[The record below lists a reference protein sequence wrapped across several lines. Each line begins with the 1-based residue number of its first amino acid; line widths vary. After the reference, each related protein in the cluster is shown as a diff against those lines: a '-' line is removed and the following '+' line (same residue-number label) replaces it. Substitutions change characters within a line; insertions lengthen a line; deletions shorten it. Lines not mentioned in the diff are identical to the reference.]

1 MEKDE
6 GEDWEPVDTTSLGR
20 ATWTF
25 LHTLAANYPKKPTA
39 VEKTRMMLFMSHFS
53 DLYPC
58 EVCQSGLKDIVSRT
72 PPEVESNKTFT
83 QWMCKVHNGVNEHLG
98 KELFDC
104 SKVDERW
111 GVCESCK
118 VYREDLNA
126 FKNLIRNIPSSK
138 SG

>member
-1 MEKDE
+1 
-6 GEDWEPVDTTSLGR
+6 
-20 ATWTF
+20 
-25 LHTLAANYPKKPTA
+25 
-39 VEKTRMMLFMSHFS
+39 MMLFMSHFS

-104 SKVDERW
+104 SKVRRTSKPFPISP
-111 GVCESCK
+111 VLESI
-118 VYREDLNA
+118 LA
-126 FKNLIRNIPSSK
+126 SSCALFRRR
-138 SG
+138 GP